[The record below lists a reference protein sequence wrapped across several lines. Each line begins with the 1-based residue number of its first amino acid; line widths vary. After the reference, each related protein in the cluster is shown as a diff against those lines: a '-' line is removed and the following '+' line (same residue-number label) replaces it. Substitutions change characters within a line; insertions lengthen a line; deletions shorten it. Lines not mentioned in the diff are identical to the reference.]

1 MIRASDSLKL
11 CCAINE
17 MPTIIARLTTPIGL
31 ASINREAE
39 IATELNVSNEILVED
54 NNVVIEHQKHIA
66 AEISIALELITELK
80 KITPGVTAAKT
91 TIIDLRLDEILTQPR
106 ASKNAHTAAL
116 NSRPR
121 RTEKSVAPTSEPNPL
136 AKYPTGGYRPMSVLG
151 CSTGVNVSSG

>member
-1 MIRASDSLKL
+1 MRQLEIIRAIDSFNFA
-11 CCAINE
+11 CVINE
-17 MPTIIARLTTPIGL
+17 MPTMIATLIMPIGL
-31 ASINREAE
+31 ASVNREDE

-91 TIIDLRLDEILTQPR
+91 TMIDLRLDKILTQPR

-116 NSRPR
+116 SSRPR
-121 RTEKSVAPTSEPNPL
+121 RTERSVAPTSEPSPL
-136 AKYPTGGYRPMSVLG
+136 AKYPTGG
-151 CSTGVNVSSG
+151 